1 MKKIMKFSVVIISFL
16 LVSQAIFA
24 GGVEV
29 AAKAFTK
36 EVKADKSLV
45 VIDANTADNYAKS
58 HVMGAVNVPH
68 KELYKEGEIEGLIKS
83 PEDLAAYFGKKGIS
97 NTSKI
102 VIYDD
107 GSNKYSSRV
116 YWVLKYL
123 GAENV
128 RLLHKDMDVWKVAR
142 VPITRNK
149 TTVKAT
155 TFTPSLNNS
164 IIVQAADVKGCS
176 GNCVVVDSRETTE
189 YNGTSEK
196 PLSPSV
202 GHIKGAINVDYKSFV
217 DDKGAFLPADQL
229 KAAAEKNGLTTDKT
243 IILYCVTSV
252 RAAVSFVVLKE
263 ILAYPNVKIYDG
275 AYNEWKAQGNPMEK

>member
-1 MKKIMKFSVVIISFL
+1 MKISAVIISFL
-16 LVSQAIFA
+16 LVSQAVIA
-24 GGVEV
+24 GEV
-29 AAKAFTK
+29 LVSAKDFTK
-36 EVKADKSLV
+36 EVKADKSIV
-45 VIDANTADNYAKS
+45 VIDANTAANYAKS

-68 KELYKEGEIEGLIKS
+68 KELYKDGDIEGLIKS
-83 PEDLAAYFGKKGIS
+83 PDDLAAYLGKKGIS

-116 YWVLKYL
+116 YWILKYL

-128 RLLHKDMDVWKVAR
+128 RLLHKDMDQWKAAR

-155 TFTPSLNNS
+155 TFTPSVNNS
-164 IIVQAADVKGCS
+164 VIAQAADVKACNGSCA
-176 GNCVVVDSRETTE
+176 VVDVRAANEFD
-189 YNGTSEK
+189 GTSEN
-196 PLSPSV
+196 PVSV
-202 GHIKGAINVDYKSFV
+202 GHIKGAMNIDYKSFV

-229 KAAAEKNGLTTDKT
+229 KAVAEKNGLTADKN

-252 RAAVSFVVLKE
+252 RAAVSYVALTE
-263 ILAYPNVKIYDG
+263 ILGYSNVKVYDG